1 MMHNN
6 LFLNRL
12 VIFTSDGQ
20 KAFDEP
26 FKKGINIIRGDNSSG
41 KSTISHFIFYAL
53 GGSFTSWN
61 RESKKCS
68 SVYAEVEMN
77 GVVLTIK
84 REVSDSPI
92 MPMYIYWGKYADA
105 IKVTIEGQWH
115 KFPYKASDK
124 QSFSNILFEL
134 LDIPIVFGDSNITM
148 HQLLRLMYVDQDS
161 PTNSLFLYEQFDS
174 ALTRQTISELLL
186 GFFDDTLYEDRI
198 NKKENEK
205 RIIVLKGEIDGIR
218 NVYDD
223 KRLLNTVYINTLLAN
238 VEFEKSDIETQIV
251 GLKDNSKRVNYTAK
265 TKLNFE
271 DLNKEALLQRN
282 SVNELETDIN
292 NLNLEIT
299 DSNYFI
305 ESLVH
310 KKKSLKNSITT
321 REYLGSYPLDY
332 CPECLQKLD
341 IPEEGSCR
349 LCKHSIDD
357 SFGVSQAK
365 RMEQEITFQI
375 RESEKLMKI
384 RNENLSSLVASY
396 NTEKLKLKEVQD
408 RVNFALKD
416 VTSIRD
422 ERIDSL
428 LVRKGELEGEA
439 NQYRTFL
446 ETAEKYNLLTAEKEK
461 IESNIKFLGDSI
473 QYKEKLQKDR
483 KDEVK
488 TFVESFALDFLKKDF
503 ERETDFKNA
512 RSLDIN
518 YYDNSVYVD
527 GDVRNFSASSNFYL
541 KVTSRFSIFFSS
553 LEIETMRYPRFILC
567 DNMEDKGIEKER
579 SQNFQNLVVETAK
592 KFPSENYQLIFTTS
606 MISDE
611 LKESEYLVGDYY
623 TIQNK
628 TLKHIGN

>member
-12 VIFTSDGQ
+12 IIFSTSGK
-20 KAFDEP
+20 KAYDES

-41 KSTISHFIFYAL
+41 KSTISHFIFYVL

-61 RESKKCS
+61 RESKRCS

-77 GVVLTIK
+77 GVVLTLK
-84 REVSDSPI
+84 REVGESQT
-92 MPMYIYWGKYADA
+92 MPMYIYWGKYVDA
-105 IKVTIEGQWH
+105 VKVTIEGQWH
-115 KFPYKASDK
+115 KFPYKVSDK

-174 ALTRQTISELLL
+174 PLTRQTISELLL
-186 GFFDDTLYEDRI
+186 GIYDDTLYEDRI
-198 NKKENEK
+198 NKREKEK
-205 RIIVLKGEIDGIR
+205 RLVVLRGEIDGIR
-218 NVYDD
+218 NIFDD
-223 KRLLNTVYINTLLAN
+223 KRLLNTVYVNTLLAN
-238 VEFEKSDIETQIV
+238 AEAEKSEIESEIIN
-251 GLKDNSKRVNYTAK
+251 LKENTKRVNYTIK

-271 DLNKEALLQRN
+271 EINKQALLQRN
-282 SVNELETDIN
+282 KVNRIESDIN
-292 NLNLEIT
+292 NLILEIT

-305 ESLVH
+305 ESLQL

-332 CPECLQKLD
+332 CPECLHKLD
-341 IPEEGSCR
+341 IPEDGSCK

-375 RESEKLMKI
+375 KESEKLMII
-384 RNENLSSLVASY
+384 RKDNLTELESSYSF
-396 NTEKLKLKEVQD
+396 EKGKLKEIQD
-408 RVNFALKD
+408 KVNFALKD
-416 VTSIRD
+416 VTSVRD

-428 LVRKGELEGEA
+428 LIRKGELEGDA
-439 NQYRTFL
+439 NQFRTFL
-446 ETAEKYNLLTAEKEK
+446 ETAEKFNSLTSEKQT
-461 IESNIKFLGDSI
+461 IESDIKYLSDSI
-473 QYKEKLQKDR
+473 EFKEKLQEDR
-483 KDEVK
+483 KNKVK
-488 TFVESFALDFLKKDF
+488 TFVESFALNFLNKDF
-503 ERETDFKNA
+503 EREADFKNA
-512 RSLDIN
+512 RSIDIN

-541 KVTSRFSIFFSS
+541 KVASRFSVFFSS
-553 LEIETMRYPRFILC
+553 IEIESMRYPRFILC

-579 SQNFQNLVVETAK
+579 SQNFQNLVVETAEK
-592 KFPSENYQLIFTTS
+592 YQKENYQIIFTTS
-606 MISDE
+606 MISEE
-611 LKESEYLVGDYY
+611 LKDSEYTVGDYY
-623 TIQNK
+623 TITNK
-628 TLKHIGN
+628 SLKHI

>member
-12 VIFTSDGQ
+12 IIFSNGGQ
-20 KAFDEP
+20 KAYDES
-26 FKKGINIIRGDNSSG
+26 FKKGVNIIRGDNSSG

-61 RESKKCS
+61 RESKRCS

-84 REVSDSPI
+84 RDVGESQV
-92 MPMYIYWGKYADA
+92 MPMYIYWGNYVDA
-105 IKVTIEGQWH
+105 IKATIEGQWH
-115 KFPYKASDK
+115 KFPYKVSDK

-161 PTNSLFLYEQFDS
+161 PTNSLYLYEQFDS
-174 ALTRQTISELLL
+174 PLTRQTISELLL
-186 GFFDDTLYEDRI
+186 GIYDNTLYEDRI
-198 NKKENEK
+198 NKREKEK
-205 RIIVLKGEIDGIR
+205 RLVVLKGEIDGIR
-218 NVYDD
+218 NVFDD
-223 KRLLNTVYINTLLAN
+223 KRLLNTVYVNTLLAN
-238 VEFEKSDIETQIV
+238 VEYEKTEIETEIIN
-251 GLKDNSKRVNYTAK
+251 LKENTKRVNYTIK

-271 DLNKEALLQRN
+271 EINKQALSQRN
-282 SVNELETDIN
+282 KVNRIESDIN
-292 NLNLEIT
+292 NLILEIT

-305 ESLVH
+305 ESLQL

-332 CPECLQKLD
+332 CPECLHKLD
-341 IPEEGSCR
+341 VPEDGSCK

-375 RESEKLMKI
+375 KESEKLMTI
-384 RNENLSSLVASY
+384 RKDNLKVLESSY
-396 NTEKLKLKEVQD
+396 NFEKAKLKEIQD
-408 RVNFALKD
+408 KVNFALKD
-416 VTSIRD
+416 VTSVRD
-422 ERIDSL
+422 ERIDNL
-428 LVRKGELEGEA
+428 LVRKGELEGDS

-446 ETAEKYNLLTAEKEK
+446 ETAEKYNTLTIEKQT
-461 IESNIKFLGDSI
+461 IESDIKYLSDSI
-473 QYKEKLQKDR
+473 EYKEKLQENR
-483 KDEVK
+483 KNEVK
-488 TFVESFALDFLKKDF
+488 TFVESFALNFLKKDF
-503 ERETDFKNA
+503 EREADFKNA
-512 RSLDIN
+512 RSIDIN

-541 KVTSRFSIFFSS
+541 KVASRFSIFFSS

-579 SQNFQNLVVETAK
+579 SQNFQNLVVETAEK
-592 KFPSENYQLIFTTS
+592 YPRENYQIIFTTS
-606 MISDE
+606 MISEE
-611 LKESEYLVGDYY
+611 LKDSNYTVGDYY
-623 TIQNK
+623 TIANK
-628 TLKHIGN
+628 TLKHI

>member
-12 VIFTSDGQ
+12 IIFSTSGK
-20 KAFDEP
+20 KAYDES

-41 KSTISHFIFYAL
+41 KSTISHFIFYVL

-61 RESKKCS
+61 RESKRCS

-77 GVVLTIK
+77 GVVLTLK
-84 REVSDSPI
+84 REVGESQT
-92 MPMYIYWGKYADA
+92 MPMYIYWGKYVDA
-105 IKVTIEGQWH
+105 VKVTIEGQWH
-115 KFPYKASDK
+115 KFPYKVSDK

-174 ALTRQTISELLL
+174 PLTRQTISELLL
-186 GFFDDTLYEDRI
+186 GIYDDTLYEDRI
-198 NKKENEK
+198 NKREKEK
-205 RIIVLKGEIDGIR
+205 RLVVLRGEIDGIR
-218 NVYDD
+218 NIFDD
-223 KRLLNTVYINTLLAN
+223 KRLLNTVYVNTLLAN
-238 VEFEKSDIETQIV
+238 AEAEKSEIESEIIN
-251 GLKDNSKRVNYTAK
+251 LKENTKRVNYTIK

-271 DLNKEALLQRN
+271 VINKQALLQRN
-282 SVNELETDIN
+282 KVNRIKSDIN
-292 NLNLEIT
+292 NLILEIT

-305 ESLVH
+305 ESLQL

-332 CPECLQKLD
+332 CPECLHKLD
-341 IPEEGSCR
+341 IPEDGSCK

-375 RESEKLMKI
+375 KESEKLMII
-384 RNENLSSLVASY
+384 RKDNLTELESSYSF
-396 NTEKLKLKEVQD
+396 EKGKLKEIQD
-408 RVNFALKD
+408 KVNFALKD
-416 VTSIRD
+416 VTSVRD

-428 LVRKGELEGEA
+428 LIRKGELEGDA
-439 NQYRTFL
+439 NQFRTFL
-446 ETAEKYNLLTAEKEK
+446 ETAEKFNSLTSEKQT
-461 IESNIKFLGDSI
+461 IESEIKYLSDSI
-473 QYKEKLQKDR
+473 EFKEKLQEDR
-483 KDEVK
+483 KNKVK
-488 TFVESFALDFLKKDF
+488 TFVESFALNFLNKDF
-503 ERETDFKNA
+503 EREADFKNA
-512 RSLDIN
+512 RSIDIN

-541 KVTSRFSIFFSS
+541 KVASRFSVFFSS
-553 LEIETMRYPRFILC
+553 LEIESMRYPRFILC

-579 SQNFQNLVVETAK
+579 SQNFQNLVVETAEK
-592 KFPSENYQLIFTTS
+592 YQKENYQIIFTTS
-606 MISDE
+606 MISEE
-611 LKESEYLVGDYY
+611 LKDSEYTVGDYY
-623 TIQNK
+623 TITNK
-628 TLKHIGN
+628 SLKHI

>member
-12 VIFTSDGQ
+12 IIFSNSGQ
-20 KAFDEP
+20 KAYDES
-26 FKKGINIIRGDNSSG
+26 FKKGVNIIRGDNSSG
-41 KSTISHFIFYAL
+41 KSTISHFIFYVL

-77 GVVLTIK
+77 GVVLTLK
-84 REVSDSPI
+84 RDVGDSQI
-92 MPMYIYWGKYADA
+92 MPMYIYWGRYVDA
-105 IKVTIEGQWH
+105 IKATIEGQWH
-115 KFPYKASDK
+115 KFPYKVSDK

-174 ALTRQTISELLL
+174 PLTRQTISELLL
-186 GFFDDTLYEDRI
+186 GIYDNTLYEDRI
-198 NKKENEK
+198 NKKEKEK
-205 RIIVLKGEIDGIR
+205 RLVVLRGEIDGIR
-218 NVYDD
+218 NVFDD
-223 KRLLNTVYINTLLAN
+223 KRLLNTVYVNTLLAN
-238 VEFEKSDIETQIV
+238 VEAEKAEIETEIIN
-251 GLKDNSKRVNYTAK
+251 LKENTKRVNYTIK

-271 DLNKEALLQRN
+271 EINKQALLQR
-282 SVNELETDIN
+282 SLVNRIETDIN
-292 NLNLEIT
+292 NLILEIT

-305 ESLVH
+305 ESLQL

-332 CPECLQKLD
+332 CPECLHKLD
-341 IPEEGSCR
+341 IPEDGSCK

-375 RESEKLMKI
+375 KESEKLMKI
-384 RNENLSSLVASY
+384 RKENLKDLESSYSL
-396 NTEKLKLKEVQD
+396 EKGKLKEIQD
-408 RVNFALKD
+408 KVNFALKD
-416 VTSIRD
+416 VTSVRD
-422 ERIDSL
+422 ERIDNL
-428 LVRKGELEGEA
+428 LIRKGELEGDA
-439 NQYRTFL
+439 NQFRTFL
-446 ETAEKYNLLTAEKEK
+446 ETAEKYNSLTTEKQTL
-461 IESNIKFLGDSI
+461 ESDIKYLSDSI
-473 QYKEKLQKDR
+473 EYKEKLQENR
-483 KDEVK
+483 KNEVK
-488 TFVESFALDFLKKDF
+488 TFVESFALNFLKKDF
-503 ERETDFKNA
+503 EREADFKNA

-541 KVTSRFSIFFSS
+541 KVASRFSIFFSS

-579 SQNFQNLVVETAK
+579 SQNFQNLVVETAEK
-592 KFPSENYQLIFTTS
+592 YSKENYQIIFTTS
-606 MISDE
+606 MISEE
-611 LKESEYLVGDYY
+611 LKDSEYTVGDYY
-623 TIQNK
+623 TITNK
-628 TLKHIGN
+628 TLKHI

>member
-12 VIFTSDGQ
+12 IIFSTSGK
-20 KAFDEP
+20 KAYDES

-41 KSTISHFIFYAL
+41 KSTISHFIFYVL

-61 RESKKCS
+61 RESKRCS

-77 GVVLTIK
+77 GVVLTLK
-84 REVSDSPI
+84 REVGESQT
-92 MPMYIYWGKYADA
+92 MPMYIYWGKYVDA
-105 IKVTIEGQWH
+105 VKVIIEGQWH
-115 KFPYKASDK
+115 KFPYKVSDK

-174 ALTRQTISELLL
+174 PLTRQTISELLL
-186 GFFDDTLYEDRI
+186 GIYDDTLYEDRI
-198 NKKENEK
+198 NKREKEK
-205 RIIVLKGEIDGIR
+205 RLVVLRGEIDGIR
-218 NVYDD
+218 NIFDD
-223 KRLLNTVYINTLLAN
+223 KRLLNTVYVNTLLAN
-238 VEFEKSDIETQIV
+238 AEAEKSEIEYEIIN
-251 GLKDNSKRVNYTAK
+251 LKENTKRVNYTIK

-271 DLNKEALLQRN
+271 EINKQALLQRN
-282 SVNELETDIN
+282 KVNRIESDIN
-292 NLNLEIT
+292 NLILEIT

-305 ESLVH
+305 ESLQL

-332 CPECLQKLD
+332 CPECLHKLD
-341 IPEEGSCR
+341 IPEDGSCK

-375 RESEKLMKI
+375 KESEKLMII
-384 RNENLSSLVASY
+384 RKDNLTELESSYSF
-396 NTEKLKLKEVQD
+396 EKGKLKEIQD
-408 RVNFALKD
+408 KVNFALKD
-416 VTSIRD
+416 VTSVRD

-428 LVRKGELEGEA
+428 LIRKGELEGDA
-439 NQYRTFL
+439 NQFRTFL
-446 ETAEKYNLLTAEKEK
+446 ETAEKFNSLTSEKQT
-461 IESNIKFLGDSI
+461 IESDIKYLSDSI
-473 QYKEKLQKDR
+473 EFKEKLQEDR
-483 KDEVK
+483 KNKVK
-488 TFVESFALDFLKKDF
+488 TFVESFALNFLNKDF
-503 ERETDFKNA
+503 EREADFKNA
-512 RSLDIN
+512 RSIDIN

-541 KVTSRFSIFFSS
+541 KVASRFSVFFSS
-553 LEIETMRYPRFILC
+553 LEIESMRYPRFILC

-579 SQNFQNLVVETAK
+579 SQNFQNLVVETAEK
-592 KFPSENYQLIFTTS
+592 YQKENYQIIFTTS
-606 MISDE
+606 MISEE
-611 LKESEYLVGDYY
+611 LKDSEYTVGDYY
-623 TIQNK
+623 TITNK
-628 TLKHIGN
+628 SLKHI